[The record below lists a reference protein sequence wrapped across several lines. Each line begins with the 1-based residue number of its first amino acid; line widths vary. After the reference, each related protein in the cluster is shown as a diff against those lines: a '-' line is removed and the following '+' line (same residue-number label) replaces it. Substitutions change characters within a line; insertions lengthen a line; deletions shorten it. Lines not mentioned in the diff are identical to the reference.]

1 MDPLIRPPHGD
12 LERGLK
18 ELGTGES
25 WAVVSKRDE
34 YNAALYSPGV
44 KWNVSFGNSTHPTE
58 LFGPVLGVTMP
69 RNLDEAVD
77 LVHQT
82 EYGLT
87 SGLESLND
95 QEQRHWMVSVKA
107 GNLYVNRPT
116 PGAIVLRQPFGGLD
130 ESAFGP
136 GIKAGGHNYV
146 AQVTQFSLSV
156 SSDSDGRKRQTP
168 KVQDKNI
175 PFAEVSTKPLAEAI
189 EDPLLD
195 DLRNGLHAQKCGV
208 R

>member
-1 MDPLIRPPHGD
+1 M
-12 LERGLK
+12 
-18 ELGTGES
+18 
-25 WAVVSKRDE
+25 VSKRDE

-168 KVQDKNI
+168 KAQDI